1 MNRVS
6 LRQDIRPLSEF
17 RSHVA
22 AFIQQVRGNR
32 RPLVITH
39 RGKSAAVL
47 LDVAQYEELLDQL
60 ELLQDIQAGERQVE
74 SGLGVVHGKARDHV
88 LGSLKK

>member
-1 MNRVS
+1 MNRLS
-6 LRQDIRPLSEF
+6 LHQDIRPLSEF

-22 AFIQQVRGNR
+22 SFIQHVRGSR

-47 LDVAQYEELLDQL
+47 LDVTHYEELLDQL

-74 SGLGVVHGKARDHV
+74 SGLGVVHDKARDQA

>member
-1 MNRVS
+1 MNRLS
-6 LRQDIRPLSEF
+6 LQEDIRPLSEF

-22 AFIQQVRGNR
+22 SFILQVREKH
-32 RPLVITH
+32 RPLLITH

-60 ELLQDIQAGERQVE
+60 ELLQDIQAGERQVD
-74 SGLGVVHGKARDHV
+74 SGEGIGHSQAREQV
-88 LGSLKK
+88 LRRLKE

>member
-1 MNRVS
+1 MNRIS
-6 LRQDIRPLSEF
+6 LQEDIQPLSEF

-22 AFIQQVRGNR
+22 SFIGQVREKH
-32 RPLVITH
+32 RPLLITH

-60 ELLQDIQAGERQVE
+60 ELLQDIQAAERQVD
-74 SGLGVVHGKARDHV
+74 SGLGIAQDKAREQV
-88 LGSLKK
+88 LRSLKK

>member
-1 MNRVS
+1 MNRLS
-6 LRQDIRPLSEF
+6 LNQDIRPLSEF

-22 AFIQQVRGNR
+22 SFIQQVRGSR

-47 LDVAQYEELLDQL
+47 LDVSHYEELLDQL
-60 ELLQDIQAGERQVE
+60 ELLQEIQSGERQVD
-74 SGLGVVHGKARDHV
+74 LGQGIVHDKARSHA
-88 LGSLKK
+88 LRLLKK

>member
-1 MNRVS
+1 MNRLS
-6 LRQDIRPLSEF
+6 LQEDIRPLSEF

-22 AFIQQVRGNR
+22 SFISQVRER
-32 RPLVITH
+32 HRPLLITH

-60 ELLQDIQAGERQVE
+60 ELLQDIQTAERQIE
-74 SGLGVVHGKARDHV
+74 GGQGVAHEKAKRKFLDH
-88 LGSLKK
+88 LK